1 MATRKLIGYI
11 GVDSGQVMI
20 GDPGYLDEFQNG
32 DFNPNLEV
40 CDTEFSYQSA
50 CEASFA
56 DGGVIGRFPHLGN
69 AGRGAVSMTMH
80 GDGLYPVYQM
90 VNKHGEVTGLFVDF
104 K

>member
-1 MATRKLIGYI
+1 MEKKLIGYI

-20 GDPGYLDEFQNG
+20 GDPGYLDEFQSG
-32 DFNPNLEV
+32 DFNPNLVV

-56 DGGVIGRFPHLGN
+56 GGGVFGRFSNLGN
-69 AGRGAVSMTMH
+69 AGRGVVSFTAH
-80 GDGLYPVYQM
+80 GDGVYPVYQM
-90 VNKHGEVTGLFVDF
+90 TDKHGEVTGLFVDF

>member
-1 MATRKLIGYI
+1 MAKRKLIGYI

-20 GDPGYLDEFQNG
+20 GDPGYLDEFVNNG
-32 DFNPNLEV
+32 YDDNVEV
-40 CDTEFSYQSA
+40 CNTEFSYQSA

-69 AGRGAVSMTMH
+69 AGRGVVSFTAH
-80 GDGLYPVYQM
+80 GDGIFPVYQL
-90 VNKHGEVTGLFVDF
+90 VNAAGEVTGLLVDF